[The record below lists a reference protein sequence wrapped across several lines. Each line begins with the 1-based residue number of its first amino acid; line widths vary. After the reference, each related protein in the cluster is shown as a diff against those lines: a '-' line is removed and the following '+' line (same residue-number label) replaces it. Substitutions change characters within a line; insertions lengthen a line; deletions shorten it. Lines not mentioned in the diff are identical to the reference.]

1 MLTKQEKIIIKKI
14 MKEEFNSKAEF
25 IKYISE
31 CRYPAGLTKELVEI
45 RDEILKEKKN
55 G

>member
-1 MLTKQEKIIIKKI
+1 MLTKQDRAVIKKI
-14 MKEEFNSKAEF
+14 MEKEFNSKAEF
-25 IKYISE
+25 IEYISE
-31 CRYPAGLTKELVEI
+31 CKYPAGLTRELVEI